1 MSNPIYHLSEDL
13 AAAVSS
19 QRRDWESTG
28 KLSRLWARDS
38 SLWTGQD
45 EDQWLGWL
53 DAPNAPAI
61 EISSW
66 LEFGREVRDA
76 RFSDV
81 LLLGMGGSSLCPD
94 VLARTFGHRSGF
106 PALHV
111 LDSTVPAQIRSVQER
126 LDLRRTLCIVASKSG
141 TTLEPKA
148 LMNYFWKRLKVE
160 HDSRTGAKF
169 VAITDPGS
177 ELEETARTHA
187 FRRVFL
193 GTPSIGGRFSALS
206 CFGMAPGA
214 AAGIDVSRLL
224 SRAKDM
230 AEACRTISVG
240 EGNPGVELGL
250 TLGSASNSGRNKL
263 TLLTSPGLES
273 LGAWLEQL
281 VAESTGK
288 DGKAI
293 LPIDREPATGID
305 TYGDDRIFVAI
316 RLADEAD
323 ALEPERL
330 EALARSGHPVISIE
344 LADSYD
350 LGAEFFRWEI
360 ATAVASSVM
369 EVNPFDQPDVEASKV
384 ATRELTSAYEANGS
398 LPAETPVSESEDL
411 ELYGD
416 PDYVETLSGGERDL
430 GSLVRSHLEQ
440 LQEGDYFALLAFLE
454 MNLDHEQLLQQIRD
468 GVLERF
474 SVATSLGFGPR
485 FLHSTGQ
492 AYKGG
497 PNTGVFL
504 QITSEDLNDLPV
516 PESGY
521 TFGTIKAA
529 QARGDFAVL
538 VERNRKALRLHLRG
552 DPDRGLQKL
561 LQLLN

>member
-1 MSNPIYHLSEDL
+1 
-13 AAAVSS
+13 
-19 QRRDWESTG
+19 
-28 KLSRLWARDS
+28 
-38 SLWTGQD
+38 
-45 EDQWLGWL
+45 
-53 DAPNAPAI
+53 
-61 EISSW
+61 
-66 LEFGREVRDA
+66 LEFGREIRDA
-76 RFSDV
+76 RFTDV

-148 LMNYFWKRLKVE
+148 LMDYFWERLKVE
-160 HDSRTGAKF
+160 HGSRTGARF
-169 VAITDPGS
+169 VAITDPDS
-177 ELEETARTHA
+177 ELEETARTRS

-224 SRAKDM
+224 SRAKSM
-230 AEACRTISVG
+230 AVACRTSSVE

-250 TLGSASNSGRNKL
+250 TLGSAARSGRDKL
-263 TLLTSPGLES
+263 TILASPALGS
-273 LGAWLEQL
+273 LGGWLEQL

-288 DGKAI
+288 HGKAI
-293 LPIDREPATGID
+293 IPIDREPVTAID
-305 TYGDDRIFVAI
+305 IYGDDRIFVALQ
-316 RLADEAD
+316 LADEPD
-323 ALEPERL
+323 ALQIDRL
-330 EALARSGHPVISIE
+330 EALVQSGHPVISIE
-344 LADSYD
+344 LADRYD

-360 ATAVASSVM
+360 ATAVACSVM
-369 EVNPFDQPDVEASKV
+369 GVNPFDQPDVEASKV
-384 ATRELTSAYEANGS
+384 ATRELTSSYEETGS
-398 LPAETPVSESEDL
+398 LPEEAPVAELGDL

-416 PDYVETLSGGERDL
+416 PDYVETLAGGERDL
-430 GSLVRSHLEQ
+430 GKLVWSHLER
-440 LQEGDYFALLAFLE
+440 LQRGDYFALLAFLE
-454 MNLDHEQLLQQIRD
+454 MSPDHEQLLQQMRD
-468 GVLERF
+468 KILERF
-474 SVATSLGFGPR
+474 SAATSLGFGPR
-485 FLHSTGQ
+485 YLHSTGQ

-504 QITSEDLNDLPV
+504 QITSEDLNDLAV
-516 PESGY
+516 PKSGY

-538 VERNRKALRLHLRG
+538 VERNRKALRLHLKG
-552 DPDRGLQKL
+552 DPDQGLLNL

>member
-1 MSNPIYHLSEDL
+1 MSKPTYHLPDDL
-13 AAAVSS
+13 SAAVSA
-19 QRRDWESTG
+19 QRSDWQSSD
-28 KLSRLWARDS
+28 KLSRFWARDS
-38 SLWTGQD
+38 SLWTGGD

-66 LEFGREVRDA
+66 LEFGREVRDS

-81 LLLGMGGSSLCPD
+81 LLLGMGGSSLCAD
-94 VLARTFGHRSGF
+94 VLAHTFGRRSGF

-111 LDSTVPAQIRSVQER
+111 LDSTVPAQIQTFQER

-148 LMNYFWKRLKVE
+148 LMNYFWERLKVE
-160 HDSRTGAKF
+160 HGSRTGARF

-177 ELEETARTHA
+177 ELEETAQA
-187 FRRVFL
+187 NSFRRVFL

-206 CFGMAPGA
+206 CFGMVPGA
-214 AAGIDVSRLL
+214 AAGIDVSRLI

-230 AEACRTISVG
+230 AEACRTSSV
-240 EGNPGVELGL
+240 ETGNPGVELGL
-250 TLGSASNSGRNKL
+250 TLGSAFLVGRNKL
-263 TLLTSPGLES
+263 TILSSPGLVS
-273 LGAWLEQL
+273 LGGWLEQL

-288 DGKAI
+288 HGKVI
-293 LPIDREPATGID
+293 IPVDREPATGIES
-305 TYGDDRIFVAI
+305 YGDDRIFVAV
-316 RLADEAD
+316 RLADE
-323 ALEPERL
+323 PEVLQSDHL
-330 EALARSGHPVISIE
+330 EALAKSGHPVISIE
-344 LADSYD
+344 LADCYD
-350 LGAEFFRWEI
+350 LGAEFFRWEV

-384 ATRELTSAYEANGS
+384 ATRELTSAYVATGS
-398 LPAETPVSESEDL
+398 LPGEAPVAELDDL

-416 PDYVETLSGGERDL
+416 RRYVESIGESELDL
-430 GSLVRSHLEQ
+430 ESLVRAHLEQ

-454 MNLDHEQLLQQIRD
+454 MNLDHEQLLQQIRAK
-468 GVLERF
+468 VLERY

-504 QITSEDLNDLPV
+504 QITADDLNDLPV

-521 TFGTIKAA
+521 TFGTIKNA
-529 QARGDFAVL
+529 QARGDFVVL
-538 VERNRKALRLHLRG
+538 VERNRKALRLHLEG
-552 DPDRGLQKL
+552 DPDRGLQRL